1 MDGERAPGPVRDA
14 PFRDPRYAPR
24 SLEVVPRSDG
34 ALVLLNT
41 TPWSDRFATTN
52 AALDHWAQAAP
63 DRLWIAERDTAQGG
77 EGWRSVTFAAAQR
90 RIARLATALLAL
102 GLGPD
107 RPLLIL
113 ARNTVDHALIA
124 YAAMRIGCPIAPLSP
139 QYGQAGADPA
149 RLAHAAALVGPAAVY
164 VEDGAAAAVAVARDA
179 VLSALPVIASHNL
192 QAGQLDLARLDAAA
206 ETGDLARPEQAAKLL
221 LTSGSTGK
229 PKAVICSHA
238 NVSFNAAQIEACY
251 ADPDPPV
258 VVNSAP
264 WSHSLGA
271 NAILH
276 MVVHRGGTLYIDH
289 GQPVAGRFDETLRN
303 LREIA
308 PTYHNMVPAGWALLA
323 DALEA
328 DEALARTFFS
338 RVRVLQ
344 YGGAGL
350 PQSVCDRVCAVA
362 ARLTGTQITFAAG
375 YGSTETGPTACNVHW
390 INTRA
395 GLCGLPTPGTT
406 VKLAPEGEKL
416 EVRVKGP
423 QISPG
428 YRGADGG
435 LIPLSL
441 DEEGYYRLGDAA
453 KLADPDDP
461 LLGIVFDGR
470 LVENFKLASGT
481 FVAAG
486 ALRLAA
492 LSALGGVAADAVVC
506 GEGQTGVGL
515 LVFLNLARARA
526 VAGDEAADLAALA
539 HHPAVKAAV
548 QAGLSA
554 LNRDAGGGAARVTRA
569 LIQRD
574 APHAHS
580 GELTD
585 KGYINQSMARDR
597 RADDVA
603 RLFHADPD
611 PEVILP

>member
-1 MDGERAPGPVRDA
+1 MDGDPAPSLVRDA

-24 SLEVVPRSDG
+24 RLEVTHRPDG
-34 ALVLLNT
+34 ALVLENT
-41 TPWSDRFATTN
+41 TPWSDHFATTN
-52 AALDHWAQAAP
+52 AALDHWASTVP
-63 DRLWIAERDTAQGG
+63 DRLWVAERDGS
-77 EGWRSVTFAAAQR
+77 GWRGVTFGEAGYR
-90 RIARLATALLAL
+90 VARLATALSRL

-113 ARNTVDHALIA
+113 ARNSVDHALVA
-124 YAAMRIGCPIAPLSP
+124 YAAMRLGCPIAPLSP
-139 QYGQAGADPA
+139 QYGQTGADPA
-149 RLAHAAALVGPAAVY
+149 RLAHAAALITPAAVY
-164 VEDGAAAAVAVARDA
+164 VEDGAAAAVAIARDP
-179 VLSALPVIASHNL
+179 VLKNLPVIVSRGV
-192 QAGQLDLARLDAAA
+192 QPGQIDLASLDSP
-206 ETGDLARPEQAAKLL
+206 EPTGNRARPEQAAKLL

-238 NVSFNAAQIEACY
+238 NVSFNAAQIQACY
-251 ADPDPPV
+251 DDPDPPV

-276 MVVHRGGTLYIDH
+276 MIVHRGGTLYIDH
-289 GQPVAGRFDETLRN
+289 GQPVAGRFEETLRN
-303 LREIA
+303 LRDIA

-328 DEALARTFFS
+328 DEDLARRFFS

-362 ARLTGTQITFAAG
+362 ARLTGEQITFAAG

-416 EVRVKGP
+416 EVRVRGP

-428 YRGADGG
+428 YRGAGG
-435 LIPLSL
+435 DLIPLSV
-441 DEEGYYRLGDAA
+441 DEEGFYRLGDAA
-453 KLADPDDP
+453 KLAAPDDP
-461 LLGIVFDGR
+461 LQGIVFDGR

-486 ALRLAA
+486 ALRLSA
-492 LSALGGVAADAVVC
+492 LSAMGGVATDAVVC
-506 GEGQTGVGL
+506 GEGQAGVGL
-515 LVFLNLARARA
+515 LVFLNPARARMLA
-526 VAGDEAADLAALA
+526 TGVDDLAALA
-539 HHPAVKAAV
+539 HHRVVKAAV
-548 QAGLSA
+548 EAGLA
-554 LNRDAGGGAARVTRA
+554 QLNREAGGGAARITRA

-574 APHAHS
+574 VPHAHS

-597 RADDVA
+597 RAADVA
-603 RLFHADPD
+603 RLFAASPD
-611 PEVILP
+611 PEVIML